1 MTTRFYTKKRKN
13 TNRLGRKRRRTRRH
27 VGGKKKKTGKKWVTA
42 IGAADETFRRTHSLL
57 KAKQKLNEQALLNAQ
72 KLFGSVGESH

>member
-1 MTTRFYTKKRKN
+1 MATRIYTKKRKG
-13 TNRLGRKRRRTRRH
+13 TNFLGKKRRRTRRH
-27 VGGKKKKTGKKWVTA
+27 KGGKKKTGKTWVTA
-42 IGAADETFRRTHSLL
+42 IGAADATFRKTHSLL